1 MLKIGIV
8 GSDNTHAG
16 SFAKLVNFPDP
27 KTGEY
32 FFPDFRISGI
42 FGLDRKRTEEVAE
55 NGKIEYIADRPE
67 DFMGKVD
74 AVMVVFRHGDLH
86 LPYALPFIEAGIPT
100 WVDKPFTIKN
110 EDARRLIEAAETHH
124 TLLAGGSNVK
134 FAYDLPVIRNAAEN
148 GSRIGKLKTA
158 VVNFPASLESEYG
171 GIYFYGSH
179 LAEMTM
185 KAFGYNGKSV
195 MASEHN
201 GCVAAILRYDAFQ
214 VTMNFIPG
222 SREYFAV
229 LYGENGTMVRE
240 IDIMDSMRNQFKD
253 FAVMLRTGQI
263 QEPFENLYAPVE
275 LLNAVRE
282 SYSGG
287 REVKLSGL

>member
-1 MLKIGIV
+1 MFNIGIV

-16 SFAKLVNFPDP
+16 SFANLVNFPDP

-32 FFPDFRISGI
+32 LFPDFKITGI

-67 DFMGKVD
+67 DFIGKVD

-110 EDARRLIEAAETHH
+110 EDARRLIEAAKTHN

-134 FAYDLPVIRNAAEN
+134 FAYDLQIIRNASEN
-148 GSRIGKLKTA
+148 GSRIGRLETA
-158 VVNFPASLESEYG
+158 VINFPASIESQYG

-179 LAEMTM
+179 LAEMTL
-185 KAFGYNGKSV
+185 KAFGYNARSV
-195 MASEHN
+195 IASENN
-201 GCVAAILRYDAFQ
+201 GCVAAILQYDAFQ

-222 SREYFAV
+222 SKEYFAV
-229 LYGENGTMVRE
+229 LYGENGTMIRE
-240 IDIMDSMRNQFKD
+240 IDLTGSMQYQFGD
-253 FAVMLRTGQI
+253 FAEMLRTGKVR
-263 QEPFENLYAPVE
+263 EPFENLFASVE
-275 LLNAVRE
+275 LMNGVKE
-282 SYSGG
+282 SYSTGK
-287 REVKLSGL
+287 EVKLYGL